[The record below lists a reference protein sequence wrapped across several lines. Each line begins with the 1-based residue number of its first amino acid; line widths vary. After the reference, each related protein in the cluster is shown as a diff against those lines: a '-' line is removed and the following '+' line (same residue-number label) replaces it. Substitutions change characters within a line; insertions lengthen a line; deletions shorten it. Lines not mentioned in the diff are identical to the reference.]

1 MGIEVSKLIGKN
13 LITKKM
19 LPAFNFPEKP
29 NKVLFTIPVNGRTG
43 TVYSYI
49 EKPDGIWLQFQR
61 SGGSFYYILFA
72 PSNFVV
78 TSDIQK
84 EIQIQKAQDEQEII
98 KEKGQFAYYFEK
110 YGKFVFFGVIGAY
123 VLTSY
128 LKNKK

>member
-1 MGIEVSKLIGKN
+1 MAIEVSKLIGKN
-13 LITKKM
+13 LVTKKM

-43 TVYSYI
+43 PVYSYI
-49 EKPDGIWLQFQR
+49 EKPSGIWLQFKR
-61 SGGSFYYILFA
+61 AGGSFYYILFE
-72 PSNFVV
+72 PNNFVV

-84 EIQIQKAQDEQEII
+84 EIKIQQAQDEKEII
-98 KEKGQFAYYFEK
+98 KEKGQFVYYFEK
-110 YGKFVFFGVIGAY
+110 YGKIVFFGVIGAY

>member
-1 MGIEVSKLIGKN
+1 MGIEVNKLIGKN
-13 LITKKM
+13 LVTKKM

-43 TVYSYI
+43 EVYSYV
-49 EKPDGIWLQFQR
+49 EKPTGIWLQFRR
-61 SGGSFYYILFA
+61 SNGSFYYILFS
-72 PSNFVV
+72 PSSFVV

-84 EIQIQKAQDEQEII
+84 EIKIQQAQDEKEII
-98 KEKGQFAYYFEK
+98 QQKGKFAYYFEK
-110 YGKFVFFGVIGAY
+110 YGKFLFFGVIGAY

>member
-13 LITKKM
+13 LVTKKM

-43 TVYSYI
+43 EVFSYV
-49 EKPDGIWLQFQR
+49 EKPTGIWLQFRR
-61 SGGSFYYILFA
+61 SGRSFYYILFN
-72 PSNFVV
+72 PSAFVV
-78 TSDIQK
+78 SSDIQK
-84 EIQIQKAQDEQEII
+84 EIKIQEAQDEKEII
-98 KEKGQFAYYFEK
+98 QQKGQFAYYFEK

>member
-13 LITKKM
+13 LVTKKM
-19 LPAFNFPEKP
+19 LPAFNFPDKP

-43 TVYSYI
+43 TVYSYV
-49 EKPDGIWLQFQR
+49 EKPSGIWLQFKR
-61 SGGSFYYILFA
+61 SGGTFYYILFA

-84 EIQIQKAQDEQEII
+84 EIKIQQAQDEKELI

-110 YGKFVFFGVIGAY
+110 YGKIVFFGVIGAV

-128 LKNKK
+128 FKNKK

>member
-13 LITKKM
+13 LVTKKM

-43 TVYSYI
+43 EVYSYV
-49 EKPDGIWLQFQR
+49 EKPTGIWLQFKR
-61 SGGSFYYILFA
+61 SGGSFYYILFS
-72 PSNFVV
+72 PSSFVV

-84 EIQIQKAQDEQEII
+84 EIKIQQAQDEKEII
-98 KEKGQFAYYFEK
+98 QQKGQFAYYFEK
-110 YGKFVFFGVIGAY
+110 YGKIVFFGVIGAY

>member
-13 LITKKM
+13 LVAKKM

-49 EKPDGIWLQFQR
+49 ENKNGIWLQFKR
-61 SGGSFYYILFA
+61 SGGTFYYILFS
-72 PSNFVV
+72 PSAFVV
-78 TSDIQK
+78 SSDIAK
-84 EIQIQKAQDEQEII
+84 EIKIQQAQDEKEII
-98 KEKGQFAYYFEK
+98 QQKGQFAYYFEK